1 MAALQKLYAWAVP
14 VIVPGSPWDHT
25 WVASYDNRAHPY
37 PDIAAVKRAKQDYW
51 YCWGGFHAQG
61 GTPNLPDGSLGS
73 QNGDVKLRATWS
85 LQTPIAPPV
94 LRLAGRYSLM
104 ALTASAINWPTRF
117 SMRPVGAARG
127 R

>member
-1 MAALQKLYAWAVP
+1 MAASQKLYAWAVP
-14 VIVPGSPWDHT
+14 IIVPGSPWDHT
-25 WVASYDNRAHPY
+25 WVTTYDNRARPY
-37 PDIAAVKRAKQDYW
+37 PDIAAVTHVKQDYW

-73 QNGDVKLRATWS
+73 QNGDIKLACC
-85 LQTPIAPPV
+85 LVAPNADCSAA
-94 LRLAGRYSLM
+94 LRLAGRYLLM